1 MYPSSALDEI
11 RIPDPPAQVR
21 WARRVLWM
29 IGLTLL
35 VLMALCL
42 LNISVDWNRVAS
54 GLQRNLT
61 PLLRG
66 FSRPSGAV
74 FNLAVQRM
82 FESFNMAVVGTTIGG
97 ILSFPL
103 SFLASSSLL
112 GSGRLAIPGKAFLA
126 GIRTF
131 PELLLGIIFVSSFGP
146 GQLAGIMAVGINS
159 IGFLG
164 KVFADIIEGID
175 PGPSEA
181 LLATG
186 ASPLHVFRYAVI
198 PQVLPEFLST
208 VLYRFEVNLRSS
220 ATLGLVGAGGVGVL
234 LVQRI
239 QFRRWEEI
247 STILLVIVAFVIVV
261 DTLSSF
267 LRKKL
272 V

>member
-1 MYPSSALDEI
+1 MDISLDEI
-11 RIPDPPAQVR
+11 RIPQPPAQVR

-29 IGLTLL
+29 IVLTLL

-42 LNISVDWNRVAS
+42 LNISVDWNRVVS

-82 FESFNMAVVGTTIGG
+82 WESFNMAVVGTTIGG

-103 SFLASSSLL
+103 SFLAASNLL
-112 GSGRLAIPGKAFLA
+112 GSGRLAMPGKAFLA